1 MPNKIPRRL
10 EEYNKTTSEIHD
22 ECILVVDVKETLSQ
36 LVRRRAR
43 ELNLRNA
50 ELARRAGLSR
60 GYIGNIINETAPTRS
75 GKYRISPE
83 VVERL
88 AKAIEVSQ
96 TEILEVMDY
105 LSDFTDRTDIDVS
118 PDVRVSVLKKE
129 LSPDEV
135 DEIRGAFQVAYQIA
149 LQRIADQKKREQEQE
164 NLSNE
169 TPIEE
174 T

>member
-1 MPNKIPRRL
+1 MANKIPRRL
-10 EEYNKTTSEIHD
+10 VEYNNSTNEIQD
-22 ECILVVDVKETLSQ
+22 DCILVVDVKESLSQ
-36 LVRRRAR
+36 LVRRRAK

-50 ELARRAGLSR
+50 DIARRAGLSR
-60 GYIGNIINETAPTRS
+60 GCIGNIVNETAPTRT

-83 VVERL
+83 AVEKL
-88 AKAIEVSQ
+88 AKALEISQ
-96 TEILEVMDY
+96 TAILEAMDY

-135 DEIRGAFQVAYQIA
+135 DEIRNAFQVAYQIA
-149 LQRIADQKKREQEQE
+149 LQRIAEQKKRE
-164 NLSNE
+164 NLTTTNE